1 MEASCMIRVFERQ
14 RKKKWWLSW
23 SYIQWYDRWQY
34 NNMKESRNIAVL
46 EKINLK
52 EEKFL
57 KNEF

>member
-14 RKKKWWLSW
+14 RKKKWLSW